1 MGKTITAAGAVV
13 LAFVLGIV
21 MLVVI
26 AVDDQDRKPG
36 IAGQLTPGTI
46 PNGWEPWVVKAGSI
60 CPEFPPPLIAAQIA
74 QESGWN
80 PNAVSPVGAQGLSQ
94 FMPGTWAAYGVDAN
108 GNGTDNP
115 FEPEDA
121 IMAQG
126 AFDCA
131 LVDIL
136 RAAGFVTN
144 LTELALAAYN
154 AGPGAV
160 ITFGGIPPYPD
171 TQAYVPLILGKVAE
185 YGTITGGQAGMGD
198 LAGTGGWPVN
208 APVTSPFGYR
218 YNPIGGYLELHDGI
232 DFGAPCGTP
241 VISPWSG
248 TVTFAGVAGGFGN
261 RVVLDHGN
269 GWGSSYSHLSS
280 FPVSVGQTVTAGQ
293 IVGFVGTTGWSTG
306 CHLHFSVTTNAG
318 VPTDPATVIA

>member
-1 MGKTITAAGAVV
+1 MGKALPAVV
-13 LAFVLGIV
+13 TAVVATLLGFM

-26 AVDDQDRKPG
+26 AVSEQPSPPG
-36 IAGQLTPGTI
+36 LAGQLTPGKV
-46 PNGWEPWVVKAGSI
+46 PNGWESWVIKAGSL
-60 CPEFPPPLIAAQIA
+60 CPEFPAPLIAAQIA

-108 GNGTDNP
+108 GNGTANP

-126 AFDCA
+126 IFDCA
-131 LVDIL
+131 LVGIL
-136 RAAGFVTN
+136 RDAGFTQT

-160 ITFGGIPPYPD
+160 IAHRGIPPYPE
-171 TQAYVPLILGKVAE
+171 TQSYVPLILGMVE
-185 YGTITGGQAGMGD
+185 QYGTITGGSPAGMGD
-198 LAGTGGWPVN
+198 LNGTGGWPVN

-218 YNPIGGYLELHDGI
+218 FNPIGGYSELHDGI
-232 DFGAPCGTP
+232 DFGSPCGTP
-241 VISPWSG
+241 VIAPWPG

-280 FPVSVGQTVTAGQ
+280 FPVSVGQTITTGQ

-306 CHLHFSVTTNAG
+306 CHLHFSVTNAG